1 MQTILKPFSLL
12 ILALAMA
19 LPGVA
24 HADGPA
30 NSAYDFE
37 FQAIEGHALPLAQY
51 RGKALLVVN
60 TASFCGFTR
69 QYDGLQA
76 LWDEYRERGLVVLGV
91 PSNDF
96 GGQEPGSADEI
107 KEFCETNFHIN
118 FPMTRKQHVKGPEA
132 HPLYHWLKAELGPSS
147 VPRWNFHKYLIGR
160 DGQPVTYL
168 PTAVEPGS
176 AQMTET
182 IENALAPA
190 TAPVN

>member
-1 MQTILKPFSLL
+1 MQTIPKPFSLL
-12 ILALAMA
+12 ILALVMT
-19 LPGVA
+19 LSGVA

-96 GGQEPGSADEI
+96 GGQEPGSAEEI

-118 FPMTRKQHVKGPEA
+118 FPMTRKQHVKGPEV
-132 HPLYHWLKAELGPSS
+132 HPLYLWLKAELGPSS

-168 PTAVEPGS
+168 PTGVEPGS
-176 AQMTET
+176 TLMTET
-182 IENALAPA
+182 IEKALAPT